1 MWCHCGGR
9 YSYSVLGVAG
19 SGVGLRS
26 LHSGYK
32 GSLFLSQQSMVAA
45 DIANLKHGQRA
56 DSSQETS
63 VTIPQAAETVGV
75 SAASVKRAAKVKK
88 KGIDAVGDAVRKGN
102 LDVTVAAK
110 IVDLP
115 ENISQETFITIPQ
128 ALSTDSDCLS
138 GLGDG
143 YGYLL

>member
-1 MWCHCGGR
+1 
-9 YSYSVLGVAG
+9 
-19 SGVGLRS
+19 
-26 LHSGYK
+26 
-32 GSLFLSQQSMVAA
+32 MVAA

-115 ENISQETFITIPQ
+115 ENISQEVCMVAVT
-128 ALSTDSDCLS
+128 LC
-138 GLGDG
+138 
-143 YGYLL
+143 YGNT